1 MRYYAPICHKELGPA
16 TEYGRRFVA
25 PAGHLKAVLSGSMLR
40 NVVRTRSR
48 VTLIPLARML
58 PQIMLTPEKGVFFWM
73 DLITEVNSWSL
84 ISEVGSIII
93 PNSSRRLKLQ
103 LAMIM

>member
-1 MRYYAPICHKELGPA
+1 MRYYVPICHKELGPA
-16 TEYGRRFVA
+16 TEYGCRFVA

-40 NVVRTRSR
+40 NVRAHSR

-58 PQIMLTPEKGVFFWM
+58 PQIMLTPEKGVFSWM
-73 DLITEVNSWSL
+73 DLITEVNFWSL

-103 LAMIM
+103 LAMTM